1 MQNCAVRKCS
11 VHADPSTGLNV
22 RGKRITAQLEDRTPA
37 CMRAGRQG
45 DGGRAGG
52 WLGGRASDGEVT
64 NCLDQTHSRACPEE
78 LEVVLVH
85 P

>member
-45 DGGRAGG
+45 GGGGGQGDGGRAG
-52 WLGGRASDGEVT
+52 DGEVT
-64 NCLDQTHSRACPEE
+64 NCLDQTHSGACPEE